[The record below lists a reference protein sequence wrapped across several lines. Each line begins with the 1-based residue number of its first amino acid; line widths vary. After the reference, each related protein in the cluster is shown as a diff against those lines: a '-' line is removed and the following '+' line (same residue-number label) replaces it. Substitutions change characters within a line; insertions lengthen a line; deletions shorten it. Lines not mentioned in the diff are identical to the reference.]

1 MVNCRPAVKS
11 SHPADRLDETTIHE
25 LFGAWSDEYRGRTV
39 TVDIE
44 SVYDYEPQEWVEDL
58 VTNALSV
65 LAKVDILVT
74 RTPLRT
80 ADDKIYIALD
90 GQEILARDINDDCLD
105 AVHAVLGRLEEIT
118 AERGRRERWYVCGA
132 PVGSGFFVTPE
143 ELVTSAGVDV
153 RQLNIGEHWY
163 QISSRW

>member
-1 MVNCRPAVKS
+1 M
-11 SHPADRLDETTIHE
+11 
-25 LFGAWSDEYRGRTV
+25 
-39 TVDIE
+39 
-44 SVYDYEPQEWVEDL
+44 
-58 VTNALSV
+58 TNALSV
-65 LAKVDILVT
+65 LAKVDIPVT

-132 PVGSGFFVTPE
+132 PVGCAFFVTPE

>member
-1 MVNCRPAVKS
+1 MPDTVRATYAVATDA
-11 SHPADRLDETTIHE
+11 PEYAGTIYTLNDLDD
-25 LFGAWSDEYRGRTV
+25 G
-39 TVDIE
+39 
-44 SVYDYEPQEWVEDL
+44 SVLIFLEEL
-58 VTNALSV
+58 VTEALSV
-65 LAKVDILVT
+65 LAKVGIPVT

-132 PVGSGFFVTPE
+132 PVGSAFFVTPE
-143 ELVTSAGVDV
+143 ELVTSARVDV
-153 RQLNIGEHWY
+153 RQLNIGEQWY
-163 QISSRW
+163 QISSHP